1 MEGIDVLRKKIGV
14 NGQVTSTELIAQR
27 RAERAEWEKEHAAE
41 LEALREL
48 SAGHDVLQ
56 VGDAPVVEPVV
67 AEAEA
72 EALAAAEARSA
83 SAAQDAGGTTAS
95 TDTPGDRA

>member
-27 RAERAEWEKEHAAE
+27 RAERAEWDKQHAAE
-41 LEALREL
+41 LEALREM

-56 VGDAPVVEPVV
+56 AGDAPEVEPVV
-67 AEAEA
+67 AEAQA
-72 EALAAAEARSA
+72 EALAAAEAR
-83 SAAQDAGGTTAS
+83 AADDDAEA
-95 TDTPGDRA
+95 PRA